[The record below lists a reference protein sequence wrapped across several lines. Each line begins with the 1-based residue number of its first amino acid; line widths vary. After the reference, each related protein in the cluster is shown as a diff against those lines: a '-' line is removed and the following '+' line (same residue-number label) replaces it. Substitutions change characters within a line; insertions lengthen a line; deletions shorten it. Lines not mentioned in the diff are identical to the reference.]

1 MAALIGGINEEEKL
15 RLESMIAYCYTNGIV
30 MGVKANPVGDS
41 TSSAAT
47 VVRHAP
53 FSLFPVS
60 YPRSAFEQ
68 AVSLAKPFNR
78 LMAGVSRDLEW
89 LTGVLEGT
97 AKADPFT
104 GRLLEIMTAQQKTG
118 RRVQTLSLGVLRSD
132 YMLHSVPGDERKL
145 LQVEINTIASSFG
158 CISTNLTRMM
168 KTVDDTALYS
178 RTDVPEN
185 FAMQSIANGIACA
198 HKSWIMQQ
206 QAQSQIG
213 RRKPAVLMVV
223 QPGET
228 NFVDQR
234 LLHFSLKE
242 THDIICERATL
253 RDIHDRGRLDEET
266 GQLLFGPNFIV
277 SVVYFR
283 AGYSPDDYPTEEC
296 WLARRLIEASMAIKC
311 PNIALHLAGAKKIQ
325 QELSRPGAV
334 ERFLSPEDSKEIRS
348 CFAGLYALDEEKEVD
363 EVRTKVSANPPDYIL
378 KPQREGG
385 GNNFSGAEMVQVLTH
400 QTAEELKAFILM
412 ERIKPPIQ
420 SAVLVRNDS
429 ASRYNCLSE
438 LGIFGTVL
446 ISSENESEDLALN
459 EYCGYLLRVKPST
472 SNEGGVAAGFAV
484 LGCPCLV

>member
-1 MAALIGGINEEEKL
+1 MGILNEEEKQ
-15 RLESMIAYCYTNGIV
+15 RLESMRAYCYTNGIV
-30 MGVKANPVGDS
+30 MGVKANPAGDS
-41 TSSAAT
+41 AT

-53 FSLFPVS
+53 FSLFPLS

-78 LMAGVSRDLEW
+78 LMAGVSRDPEW

-104 GRLLEIMTAQQKTG
+104 GRLLEIMTAQQQKGQRT
-118 RRVQTLSLGVLRSD
+118 QSLSLGVLRSD
-132 YMLHSVPGDERKL
+132 YMLHNVPGDERKL

-168 KTVDDTALYS
+168 KTVDDTAVYS

-185 FAMQSIANGIACA
+185 FAMHSIANGIACA

-206 QAQSQIG
+206 QMQSQIG
-213 RRKPAVLMVV
+213 KRKPVVLMVV

-242 THDIICERATL
+242 IHDIICERATL

-283 AGYSPDDYPTEEC
+283 AGYSPDDYPSEEC
-296 WLARRLIEASMAIKC
+296 WIARRLIEASMAIKC

-348 CFAGLYALDEEKEVD
+348 CFAGLFALDEEKELD
-363 EVRTKVSANPPDYIL
+363 EVRTIVTANPPDYIL

-385 GNNFSGAEMVQVLTH
+385 GNNFCGAEMMQVLT

-420 SAVLVRNDS
+420 SAVLVRSETITRCD
-429 ASRYNCLSE
+429 CLSE

-446 ISSENESEDLALN
+446 VSSEDEPEDLALN